1 MLRKLDKKERMRLM
15 GFVCSFAWVDLEVQ
29 DAEKKFVHKMA
40 NKLGLTSEEKLQVE
54 EWLKLPP
61 PIDEVDPAQIPAAHR
76 QMFVDAVGET
86 IRADGVISPE
96 EDEMFQLFVQLVQP
110 PPQNKRPRKR

>member
-1 MLRKLDKKERMRLM
+1 MLRKLDRKERMRLM
-15 GFVCSFAWVDLEVQ
+15 RFVCSFAWVDLEVQ

-40 NKLGLTSEEKLQVE
+40 NKLGLTPEEKQQVE

-61 PIDEVDPAQIPAAHR
+61 PIDEVDPAQIPASHR
-76 QMFVDAVGET
+76 QMFVDAVSET
-86 IRADGVISPE
+86 IKADGVISPE

-110 PPQNKRPRKR
+110 PAPARGARKR